1 MSTRSPA
8 LTEDELALALYA
20 YLQIDGDSFS
30 PDPPPVRW
38 LGQVLWQ
45 LPIYGP
51 EDRRQGSSE
60 EEGPTILRSLPGPP
74 RRRFEPRSC
83 AAPTG

>member
-30 PDPPPVRW
+30 PDSPPVRW

-51 EDRRQGSSE
+51 EDR
-60 EEGPTILRSLPGPP
+60 
-74 RRRFEPRSC
+74 
-83 AAPTG
+83 